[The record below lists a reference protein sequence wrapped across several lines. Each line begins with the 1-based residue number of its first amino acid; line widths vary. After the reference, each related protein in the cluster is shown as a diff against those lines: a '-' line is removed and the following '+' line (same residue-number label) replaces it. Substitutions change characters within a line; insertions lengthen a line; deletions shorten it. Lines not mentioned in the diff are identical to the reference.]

1 MQTKQCTKCK
11 RELPLEQFNWRDK
24 SAGTRRADCK
34 ECHSK
39 YVKIQYQKR
48 KQIVQDIKSN
58 CACAKCGETRGYV
71 LDYHHVDPNEKDNTI
86 ARLTSNST
94 KIENVLE
101 EVKKCIVL
109 CANCHRE
116 YHYLQQLNNELTIDD
131 YLK

>member
-1 MQTKQCTKCK
+1 M
-11 RELPLEQFNWRDK
+11 
-24 SAGTRRADCK
+24 
-34 ECHSK
+34 
-39 YVKIQYQKR
+39 
-48 KQIVQDIKSN
+48 QDIKSN

-71 LDYHHVDPNEKDNTI
+71 LDYHHVDPNEKDSTI